1 MSRAVGVVARVVIG
15 GLGKLCA
22 GAPFTPENTMFH
34 TEPLQLPKLLS
45 FEYHCC
51 WETLEAWPVTMLSAM

>member
-1 MSRAVGVVARVVIG
+1 MSRATGVVASVVIG

-34 TEPLQLPKLLS
+34 TEPDQLPRVLS
-45 FEYHCC
+45 
-51 WETLEAWPVTMLSAM
+51 LV